1 MIRDIIVQAGGKGAR
16 MGHYTKNRP
25 KCLISINGVNFLQSI
40 HHAFPS
46 AKLHIIGDYKFD
58 VLNSYLKAV
67 DLGFDYSLIKANGQ
81 GTNAGL
87 AEALQE
93 IDSNNP
99 LVITWSDL
107 FYTEPVEIPDENFNY
122 IGISNSNPCRY
133 KFYDN
138 TIIEQETR
146 ENGIIGFF
154 FFKSPSIL
162 RDIPSEGEFVK
173 YLSLSK
179 IEIKPLVVDSI
190 IDLGT
195 LDRYEEYKL
204 RLMNSRFFNKITID
218 GERVVKEARTN
229 NFSNLIN
236 DEINWY
242 NYMNSVGVKSIPKIY
257 NLRPLVM
264 EKIESSHPFL
274 IKKPDKAKIIS
285 KIIDE
290 LENLHKISSIKA
302 NLEDMYEMY
311 VNKTLKRIEPVTKY
325 LNLNKNSILVVNNI
339 RVEPILPSDTEIVE
353 KMYKHLSA
361 IRYFTP
367 IHGDPTFSNIFVS
380 NGLGV
385 KFIDPRGS
393 FGKQKIYGDPRYDFA
408 KLYYSAI
415 GNYDQFNL
423 KNFRLEVD
431 GNRFTLSIN
440 SSGFE
445 ETEIIFR
452 TRLKSIYSDIKIL
465 HALIWL
471 SLSGYL
477 FDDIDA
483 MVAAYVHGLELTRRC
498 IDEIRG
504 F

>member
-1 MIRDIIVQAGGKGAR
+1 
-16 MGHYTKNRP
+16 
-25 KCLISINGVNFLQSI
+25 
-40 HHAFPS
+40 
-46 AKLHIIGDYKFD
+46 
-58 VLNSYLKAV
+58 
-67 DLGFDYSLIKANGQ
+67 
-81 GTNAGL
+81 
-87 AEALQE
+87 
-93 IDSNNP
+93 
-99 LVITWSDL
+99 
-107 FYTEPVEIPDENFNY
+107 
-122 IGISNSNPCRY
+122 
-133 KFYDN
+133 
-138 TIIEQETR
+138 
-146 ENGIIGFF
+146 
-154 FFKSPSIL
+154 
-162 RDIPSEGEFVK
+162 
-173 YLSLSK
+173 
-179 IEIKPLVVDSI
+179 
-190 IDLGT
+190 
-195 LDRYEEYKL
+195 
-204 RLMNSRFFNKITID
+204 
-218 GERVVKEARTN
+218 
-229 NFSNLIN
+229 
-236 DEINWY
+236 
-242 NYMNSVGVKSIPKIY
+242 
-257 NLRPLVM
+257 M

-274 IKKPDKAKIIS
+274 IKNLDKAKIIS

-339 RVEPILPSDTEIVE
+339 RVEPILPFDTEIVE
-353 KMYKHLSA
+353 KMYKHLSP

-380 NGLGV
+380 NDLSI

-423 KNFRLEVD
+423 KNFRLKVD

-452 TRLKSIYSDIKIL
+452 TRLNSIYSDIKIL

-471 SLSGYL
+471 SLSGYVI
-477 FDDIDA
+477 DDIDA

-498 IDEIRG
+498 IDEIKG
-504 F
+504 L

>member
-1 MIRDIIVQAGGKGAR
+1 
-16 MGHYTKNRP
+16 
-25 KCLISINGVNFLQSI
+25 
-40 HHAFPS
+40 
-46 AKLHIIGDYKFD
+46 
-58 VLNSYLKAV
+58 
-67 DLGFDYSLIKANGQ
+67 
-81 GTNAGL
+81 
-87 AEALQE
+87 
-93 IDSNNP
+93 
-99 LVITWSDL
+99 
-107 FYTEPVEIPDENFNY
+107 
-122 IGISNSNPCRY
+122 
-133 KFYDN
+133 
-138 TIIEQETR
+138 
-146 ENGIIGFF
+146 
-154 FFKSPSIL
+154 
-162 RDIPSEGEFVK
+162 
-173 YLSLSK
+173 
-179 IEIKPLVVDSI
+179 
-190 IDLGT
+190 

-380 NGLGV
+380 NSLGV